1 MELEELQSRLG
12 HLRHLESREN
22 GPETPQKAYLT
33 MEDSEKN
40 RYIEFLIQQKE
51 ERDRTI
57 ADKDAFIKNLQ
68 NTLDILKS
76 MHESDSRK
84 IDEMLAKI
92 NDLTAQLKL
101 KNKQTFADKSQ
112 KGISKK
118 DKADSASKPKDRD
131 RDEEREG
138 FDGTNCE
145 KPSDPS
151 DLPAEETT
159 SPCPEKEER
168 PNRQGM
174 NYDTMQASRRI
185 LHKSDLSKLPDG
197 AEIIRIYDQK
207 YSFEQHVEIIQHDRQ
222 MVVYKTKD
230 GQVKT
235 AYLPYDD
242 EDVDS
247 FRRVPGT
254 HATSDLIAYIIFNKY
269 LMETPFYRELK
280 RLMEEDMRIC
290 DGTLSNWLSKGVPHL
305 KKMIPYLLAMALE
318 KDAIVNCDETW
329 CRVRMEVGGYKKKYI
344 WCLVNKAA
352 HIVIYLYDDGSRG
365 REVLRDILKDTQIA
379 ALQSDGYN
387 VYMYIDNELDDVD
400 HLCCMAHARA
410 KFKYA
415 YEQGGDE
422 RALSFLE
429 WIGQLYGFE
438 EEYKLQD
445 LPPEEIKRRRNDSRT
460 TDIMIAMST
469 RLNQLLLD
477 ENAHLG
483 DMMQKALR
491 YLNTFWKQPALYHTF
506 IATCQMMGMSVLKY
520 FKSLFSEIA
529 KGRTDYE
536 NMLPMTIG
544 LCKVA

>member
-1 MELEELQSRLG
+1 MELEELQSRLE

-51 ERDRTI
+51 ERERTI

-68 NTLDILKS
+68 ETLDMLKS
-76 MHESDSRK
+76 MHESDSKK
-84 IDEMLAKI
+84 IDDLMASHDQDSLKIDQMLAQI

-101 KNKQTFADKSQ
+101 KNKQTYADKSQ

-118 DKADSASKPKDRD
+118 GKVDSTTKPKDRD
-131 RDEEREG
+131 RDEEREN

-151 DLPAEETT
+151 EIPAEETKA
-159 SPCPEKEER
+159 PCPEREER

-174 NYDTMQASRRI
+174 NYDTMHASRRI

-207 YSFEQHVEIIQHDRQ
+207 YS
-222 MVVYKTKD
+222 
-230 GQVKT
+230 
-235 AYLPYDD
+235 
-242 EDVDS
+242 
-247 FRRVPGT
+247 
-254 HATSDLIAYIIFNKY
+254 
-269 LMETPFYRELK
+269 
-280 RLMEEDMRIC
+280 
-290 DGTLSNWLSKGVPHL
+290 
-305 KKMIPYLLAMALE
+305 
-318 KDAIVNCDETW
+318 
-329 CRVRMEVGGYKKKYI
+329 
-344 WCLVNKAA
+344 
-352 HIVIYLYDDGSRG
+352 
-365 REVLRDILKDTQIA
+365 
-379 ALQSDGYN
+379 
-387 VYMYIDNELDDVD
+387 VD

-438 EEYKLQD
+438 DEYKLQD
-445 LPPEEIKRRRNDSRT
+445 LPPDEIKRRRNDSRT

-469 RLNQLLLD
+469 RLNELLLD

-491 YLNTFWKQPALYHTF
+491 YLNKFWKQLFTYRKDGRYDIDNN
-506 IATCQMMGMSVLKY
+506 IAERNIRPLTVERKN
-520 FKSLFSEIA
+520 SLFFGNHA
-529 KGRTDYE
+529 KAE
-536 NMLPMTIG
+536 MSAL
-544 LCKVA
+544 